1 MTMAMSESTMTL
13 VVEDFTGQVRHR
25 ASGVPR
31 DATLGELISGV
42 TERLRLPA
50 NDAQGR
56 PVTYAARANG
66 VSLAEADR
74 VGDVLT
80 DNETVTLTQNVT
92 AG

>member
-1 MTMAMSESTMTL
+1 MAMLEGTMSL
-13 VVEDFTGQVRHR
+13 MVEDFTGQLRHR

-31 DATLGELISGV
+31 DATMGELIASV
-42 TERLRLPA
+42 ASRLRLPA

-66 VSLAEADR
+66 ASLHESDR
-74 VGDVLT
+74 VGDVLQE
-80 DNETVTLTQNVT
+80 NEVVTLTQNVT